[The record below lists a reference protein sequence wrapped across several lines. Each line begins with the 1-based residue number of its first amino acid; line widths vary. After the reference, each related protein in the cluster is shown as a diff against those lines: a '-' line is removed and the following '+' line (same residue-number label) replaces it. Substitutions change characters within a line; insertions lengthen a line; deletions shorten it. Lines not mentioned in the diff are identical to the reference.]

1 MKTPSPYRSYVASAS
16 RLLDFANQFIV
27 RELNA
32 LGIYDI
38 HPAHGD
44 ILVQLYTEDGL
55 TVREL
60 AQKTQRS
67 KSTVSVLVDRLCE
80 NGYLVKWRLPNDQRT
95 ITVRLTDK
103 AGELKPL
110 FDRVSQTLNDRLT
123 EALTDDEADTLEAL
137 LERITHSLEAR
148 K

>member
-1 MKTPSPYRSYVASAS
+1 M
-16 RLLDFANQFIV
+16 
-27 RELNA
+27 RELSA

-44 ILVQLYTEDGL
+44 ILMQLYTEDGL
-55 TVREL
+55 TVTEL

-95 ITVRLTDK
+95 ITVRLTEK
-103 AGELKPL
+103 ARDIKPH
-110 FDRVSQTLNDRLT
+110 FDRISQTLNERLT
-123 EALTDDEADTLEAL
+123 EALTENEADTLEIL
-137 LERITHSLEAR
+137 LSRVTHSLTE
-148 K
+148 KK